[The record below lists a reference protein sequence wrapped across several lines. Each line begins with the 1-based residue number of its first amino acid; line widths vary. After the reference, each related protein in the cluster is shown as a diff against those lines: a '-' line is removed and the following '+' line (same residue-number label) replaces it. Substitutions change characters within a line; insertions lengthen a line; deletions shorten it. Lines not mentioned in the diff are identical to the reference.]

1 MGVNTI
7 RACADR
13 FILCPD
19 AIRVSADAIRL
30 STDILIVSPNAI
42 RISVGGDHGAEV
54 GAVGGFWRK
63 R

>member
-19 AIRVSADAIRL
+19 AISVSADAIRL
-30 STDILIVSPNAI
+30 STDILIVFPNAI
-42 RISVGGDHGAEV
+42 RISVRRRRQYR
-54 GAVGGFWRK
+54 RK
-63 R
+63 CCGLLWA